1 LKSRQIP
8 RCLFQR
14 GKKRSLLSEA
24 FRKALLS
31 LKKTGGIYEAPFQKT
46 KLIPKIEL
54 LLFLYLPR
62 GPLFA
67 IIKTKEAAFDI
78 VSREGFKF
86 LSRIFGIPE
95 GII

>member
-1 LKSRQIP
+1 MNLIISNTIYLLYFIIQ
-8 RCLFQR
+8 CLE
-14 GKKRSLLSEA
+14 KI
-24 FRKALLS
+24 
-31 LKKTGGIYEAPFQKT
+31 T
-46 KLIPKIEL
+46 KIEL
-54 LLFLYLPR
+54 LLFIYLPR

-67 IIKTKEAAFDI
+67 IIKTKEAAFEI